1 VAKEGG
7 CEAEV
12 RMAVI
17 STLVLLVLAGGS
29 TQADDP
35 GLSEILQKVGQYVA
49 SYGDKTFGIVGIE
62 KSSQRVLLEGTESV
76 TPRRLV
82 AEFALIRTRAGWI
95 GLRDVVEINGRPIEG
110 RKNRFERVLLD
121 MTVSAEELFRIAN
134 ESARFSIG
142 PINRDL
148 NVPTSALFFFKPEN
162 LARFTFSRKGAKKI
176 DGTDTIEL
184 EFKETRR
191 PTLIMLRAGAPVPM
205 EGSLWVVP
213 ADGTVVRTRLRLKNF
228 ADALAMPA
236 QDAAPLTGTRTP
248 SVGGGNYAQELE
260 SFADV
265 QVTYK
270 KVTEMGLWLPSEMTE
285 QYQGP
290 ISGLKSQS
298 AGRATTNARYS
309 EFKTFATGAL
319 APGKN

>member
-1 VAKEGG
+1 
-7 CEAEV
+7 
-12 RMAVI
+12 MALI

-29 TQADDP
+29 TQAEDP
-35 GLSEILQKVGQYVA
+35 ALSEILKKVGQYVA
-49 SYGDKTFGIVGIE
+49 GYGDKTFGIVGVE
-62 KSSQRVLLEGTESV
+62 KSSQRVLLEGVESV

-82 AEFALIRTRAGWI
+82 AEFALVRTRAGWI
-95 GLRDVVEINGRPIEG
+95 GLRDVVEINGKAVEG
-110 RKNRFERVLLD
+110 RKNRFERLLLE
-121 MTVSAEELFRIAN
+121 MTVSESELLRIAN

-148 NVPTSALFFFKPEN
+148 NVPTATMFFFKPEN
-162 LARFTFSRKGAKKI
+162 IARFTFSRKGTKKI

-184 EFKETRR
+184 EFKETQR
-191 PTLIMLRAGAPVPM
+191 PTLVMRRAGAPVPM

-213 ADGTVVRTRLRLKNF
+213 ADGTVVQTRLRLKNF

-236 QDAAPLTGTRTP
+236 QDDAPLTGTRTP
-248 SVGGGNYAQELE
+248 SVGGGAYAQDLDT
-260 SFADV
+260 FADV

-290 ISGLKSQS
+290 ISGLRSQS

-309 EFKTFATGAL
+309 EFKTFATGS
-319 APGKN
+319 GKN

>member
-1 VAKEGG
+1 
-7 CEAEV
+7 
-12 RMAVI
+12 MALI
-17 STLVLLVLAGGS
+17 CTMVLLVLAGGS
-29 TQADDP
+29 TQGGDP
-35 GLSEILQKVGQYVA
+35 VLSEILNKVGQYVA
-49 SYGDKTFGIVGIE
+49 GYGDKTFGIVGVE
-62 KSSQRVLLEGTESV
+62 KSSQRVLLEGVETV
-76 TPRRLV
+76 QPRRLV
-82 AEFALIRTRAGWI
+82 AQFALVRTRAGWI
-95 GLRDVVEINGRPIEG
+95 CLRDVVEINGRPVEG
-110 RKNRFERVLLD
+110 RKNRLERLLLE
-121 MTVSAEELFRIAN
+121 MTVSESELFRIAN

-142 PINRDL
+142 PIHRDL
-148 NVPTSALFFFKPEN
+148 NVPTTALFFFKPEN

-176 DGTDTIEL
+176 DGMDTIEL
-184 EFKETRR
+184 EFKETQR
-191 PTLIMLRAGAPVPM
+191 PTLIMRRAGAPVPM

-248 SVGGGNYAQELE
+248 SVGGGAFAQDLDT
-260 SFADV
+260 FADV

-298 AGRATTNARYS
+298 AGRATTDARYS
-309 EFKTFATGAL
+309 EFKTFTTG